1 MHIELGDSLKLGSL
15 SITLEPEVRESRATM
30 ILPSPDSVSGV
41 VPPCIRTACWSAVYS
56 GSDHLLIS
64 LELGAHHVQMDG
76 GRQAKNYFCSFLIAS
91 NFIEEMWS
99 FFLLCCQLWSLIDKL
114 CILSLLWL

>member
-1 MHIELGDSLKLGSL
+1 MHIELGGSVKRGSL
-15 SITLEPEVRESRATM
+15 SITLEPEVKESRATM

-64 LELGAHHVQMDG
+64 LELVAHRVQLMG
-76 GRQAKNYFCSFLIAS
+76 GVDRLRTIFVHF
-91 NFIEEMWS
+91 
-99 FFLLCCQLWSLIDKL
+99 
-114 CILSLLWL
+114 

>member
-1 MHIELGDSLKLGSL
+1 MHIELGNSLKLGSL

-64 LELGAHHVQMDG
+64 LELGAHHVQMMVASMWMG
-76 GRQAKNYFCSFLIAS
+76 VGRLRTIFVHF
-91 NFIEEMWS
+91 
-99 FFLLCCQLWSLIDKL
+99 
-114 CILSLLWL
+114 